1 MTDREIVE
9 EILETDEE
17 IHELFEKII
26 QDNLGPMNK
35 TIH

>member
-9 EILETDEE
+9 ELLETDEE

-26 QDNLGPMNK
+26 QDNLGPTNE
-35 TIH
+35 TTH